1 MHCTLEPN
9 LSVARVHEITDE
21 LEFKFRKA
29 FPQIS
34 KVSIHPE
41 PKGQA

>member
-1 MHCTLEPN
+1 
-9 LSVARVHEITDE
+9 VGRVHDITEE

-34 KVSIHPE
+34 KVSIHAE
-41 PKGQA
+41 PQQRT